1 MIKSLLL
8 LAGIYLQCC
17 SAATAQKLISVSDF
31 GAIPNDAINDRT
43 AIQQALN
50 FCKIHHVKKLLIPAG
65 KYMIREERAVQ
76 LMNDIMDGKM
86 GKNPQDI
93 IFTPYY
99 PYSKGLDF
107 TGISHL
113 EVEASGALFLVQGW
127 MEPISLEHCNNI
139 SIRGLTIDH
148 ETAPHS
154 EGEIINETEDYIYVS
169 FLADFPV

>member
-1 MIKSLLL
+1 MTKSAIL
-8 LAGIYLQCC
+8 LAGIYFLLTF
-17 SAATAQKLISVSDF
+17 SATAQKLTSVSDF
-31 GAIPNDAINDRT
+31 GAIPNDTINDRN
-43 AIQQALN
+43 AIQQALD
-50 FCKIHHVKKLLIPAG
+50 FCKIHHIKKLLIPAG
-65 KYMIREERAVQ
+65 KYMIREEKAVQ

-127 MEPISLEHCNNI
+127 MEPISLEHCNYI
-139 SIRGLTIDH
+139 SITI
-148 ETAPHS
+148 
-154 EGEIINETEDYIYVS
+154 
-169 FLADFPV
+169 